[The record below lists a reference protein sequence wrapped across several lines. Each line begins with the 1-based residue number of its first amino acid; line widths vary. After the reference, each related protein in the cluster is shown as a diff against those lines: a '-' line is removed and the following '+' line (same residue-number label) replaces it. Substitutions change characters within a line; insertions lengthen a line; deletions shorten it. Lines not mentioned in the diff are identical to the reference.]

1 LANSFDEKKNLKTVS
16 MSIYTGNGLGMTRE
30 SVHVKSVVY
39 NKSLVNG
46 QQLRQLPALKR
57 VENISYFSH
66 KSFKG
71 QTKECKTLSVRNF
84 V

>member
-1 LANSFDEKKNLKTVS
+1 

-57 VENISYFSH
+57 VKNILLFS
-66 KSFKG
+66 
-71 QTKECKTLSVRNF
+71 
-84 V
+84 